1 MNECMN
7 GNIRMLLKEEVTG
20 METVKIIQFNAA
32 KCKGHYDCERA
43 CSQVHFKDDI
53 GGEHSAIRIIRT
65 TETDGGGPGGDDY
78 VMTNCNHC
86 GLCIDMCPVQAIK
99 RLPNGNV
106 ILNKNIC
113 VGCQACVA
121 FCSRNV
127 MRKAVDRIEPFKCIS
142 CGACVKACPE
152 GALELVEVKIADVSE
167 EVYSRQGV
175 CE

>member
-1 MNECMN
+1 MNEVIVM
-7 GNIRMLLKEEVTG
+7 K
-20 METVKIIQFNAA
+20 TVKIIKFFAD

-43 CSQVHFKDDI
+43 CSQVHFKDDM
-53 GGEHSAIRIIRT
+53 GGEHSAIRIIKNIGT
-65 TETDGGGPGGDDY
+65 NGGGLGKEGY

-86 GLCIDMCPVQAIK
+86 GLCIDMCPVQAIR

-121 FCSRNV
+121 FCSRGV
-127 MRKAVDRIEPFKCIS
+127 MRKAADRLEPFKCIS
-142 CGACVKACPE
+142 CGACVRACPE
-152 GALELVEVKIADVSE
+152 GALALVEVNVDDVRE